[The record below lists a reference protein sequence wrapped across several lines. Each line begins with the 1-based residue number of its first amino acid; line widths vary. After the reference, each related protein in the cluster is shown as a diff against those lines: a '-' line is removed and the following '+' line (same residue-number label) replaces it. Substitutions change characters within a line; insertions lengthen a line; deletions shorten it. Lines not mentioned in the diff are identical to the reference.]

1 MVKVKLEPTDKK
13 EIRIIIVNINKTQVL
28 SCVVILLSQLLALI
42 NCYFLIVFFVFVFFQ
57 WKNLHSCEDNQ
68 REWRIIRGVF
78 RTLLPWTIFAKHK
91 ILDVFDRVLNTPPMM
106 VSVRQRLFSRFRTFS
121 FLTIFSAN
129 TTKWSNTFNQYI
141 GCCQRIVRVCLTILW
156 GWRLKG

>member
-13 EIRIIIVNINKTQVL
+13 EIRIIIININKTQVL
-28 SCVVILLSQLLALI
+28 SCVVIVLSQLLALI
-42 NCYFLIVFFVFVFFQ
+42 NCYFLIVFFSCCCFFQ

-121 FLTIFSAN
+121 FLTILVPTPQNGQTHSISTSAVAN
-129 TTKWSNTFNQYI
+129 ELLECVWPFC
-141 GCCQRIVRVCLTILW
+141 GV
-156 GWRLKG
+156 GA